1 MAAGDCLPWEYWVEV
16 EKWNSSGECCVT
28 FKGVKTIIGGHGQY
42 GQFGKPNYFWR
53 SLKPPNLR
61 GETVFVKIVKVSS
74 FSAFHTTFYFC
85 FYDISWFLTG
95 AVSCASLRAWA
106 NFTHIIK
113 PELHYV
119 LCEKMS
125 SGEKISGDGKRTN
138 SFRVC
143 PRPPQPLEL
152 ETKVFKEK
160 APTLLGPSLG
170 SHERHYANQTTCW
183 LWIHNLCVSIIILF
197 LLTVL

>member
-1 MAAGDCLPWEYWVEV
+1 MGNLVSQTTFEDLCGQASQFYLERLCL
-16 EKWNSSGECCVT
+16 WNLWKSLLSQHFTPHFISVFMT
-28 FKGVKTIIGGHGQY
+28 FHD
-42 GQFGKPNYFWR
+42 F
-53 SLKPPNLR
+53 LR
-61 GETVFVKIVKVSS
+61 GAASS
-74 FSAFHTTFYFC
+74 
-85 FYDISWFLTG
+85 
-95 AVSCASLRAWA
+95 ASLRAWA

-113 PELHYV
+113 TELHYV

>member
-1 MAAGDCLPWEYWVEV
+1 MGNMGNLVSQTTFEDLWSLPIYV
-16 EKWNSSGECCVT
+16 EKLCLLKLWKCLLSQHFSLHFISVFMT
-28 FKGVKTIIGGHGQY
+28 FHD
-42 GQFGKPNYFWR
+42 F
-53 SLKPPNLR
+53 LR
-61 GETVFVKIVKVSS
+61 GLRAASS
-74 FSAFHTTFYFC
+74 
-85 FYDISWFLTG
+85 
-95 AVSCASLRAWA
+95 ASLRAWA

-113 PELHYV
+113 TELHYV

-183 LWIHNLCVSIIILF
+183 LWIHNLCVSILILF
-197 LLTVL
+197 LLTYCVIVNSAHSCVFIVKSVVGTFNHRRRY

>member
-1 MAAGDCLPWEYWVEV
+1 MD
-16 EKWNSSGECCVT
+16 SSFLT
-28 FKGVKTIIGGHGQY
+28 NILNNWWYIIPSTSAFSLSLVYSDIHQ
-42 GQFGKPNYFWR
+42 QIR
-53 SLKPPNLR
+53 SLRTNVPILR
-61 GETVFVKIVKVSS
+61 GETVFVKLVKVSS

-95 AVSCASLRAWA
+95 AVSSASLRAWA

-113 PELHYV
+113 TELHYV

-125 SGEKISGDGKRTN
+125 GGEKISGDGKRTN

-160 APTLLGPSLG
+160 APTLLGPSLS
-170 SHERHYANQTTCW
+170 SHERHYVC
-183 LWIHNLCVSIIILF
+183 
-197 LLTVL
+197 

>member
-1 MAAGDCLPWEYWVEV
+1 MSKNRLRRS
-16 EKWNSSGECCVT
+16 WNDVSEWC
-28 FKGVKTIIGGHGQY
+28 
-42 GQFGKPNYFWR
+42 FWR
-53 SLKPPNLR
+53 SLRPPNLR
-61 GETVFVKIVKVSS
+61 GETVFVKIMKVSS

-95 AVSCASLRAWA
+95 AASSASLRAWA

-113 PELHYV
+113 TELHHV

-143 PRPPQPLEL
+143 PRPPQPVEL
-152 ETKVFKEK
+152 ETKVFKKK

-183 LWIHNLCVSIIILF
+183 LWIHNLCVSILILF
-197 LLTVL
+197 LPTVL